1 MRISDWSSDVCSSDL
16 PYKRNTVKTTRVA
29 GRANSATI
37 TPALYPEPGGRAR
50 ICPEGLLQRSGGDAG
65 IGKHQTHR
73 TRDWKA
79 KCGEPKSGPQST
91 HAEWVPPT
99 RGATGAKRS
108 IVVQTQRS

>member
-16 PYKRNTVKTTRVA
+16 
-29 GRANSATI
+29 
-37 TPALYPEPGGRAR
+37 

-79 KCGEPKSGPQST
+79 KCGEPKSGLQST

-99 RGATGAKRS
+99 RGATGATRS
-108 IVVQTQRS
+108 IVVPSKRASPSKRTEPLIDIRLKSARRTAFRKVTCTWIAKG